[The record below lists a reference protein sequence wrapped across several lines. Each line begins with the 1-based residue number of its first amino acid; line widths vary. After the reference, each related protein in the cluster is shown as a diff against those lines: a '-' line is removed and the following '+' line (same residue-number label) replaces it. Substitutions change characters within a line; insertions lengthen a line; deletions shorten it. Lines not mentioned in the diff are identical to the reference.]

1 MENKLLNFSYELY
14 IPSQNEYVLNYQDK
28 YFKIETLLYKI
39 LLLGQTS
46 KNINELH
53 TNLNAPDISMDDLN
67 TVINKKIIPVF
78 EQKKEE
84 KPEEQQSNYWLKFE
98 LLNSDWT
105 TKISKPFATIYGR
118 LFYLVFGILL
128 AANIGGIYQ
137 LHVFS
142 KGISLIEVKYMPI
155 YYIGLLM
162 IIFLHE
168 IGHAAA
174 SIKSGIFP
182 RGIGLGF
189 YTIMPVMYTD
199 LTDTWRV
206 GKKEKIKINLGGL
219 YIQMI
224 LNSGLFF
231 LAHFTGSDSFAHV
244 VAYNLMF
251 TNTVIMLLNLIP
263 FLKFDGY
270 WILSDLLSIPDLMER
285 SNKTVKGIF
294 VKADPFAEKKKEEFN
309 FKKLFIIT
317 YSILRAVYIIMMVV
331 GIFGFI
337 FLSLSK
343 TIKFIMN
350 IPYMELSGATA
361 MDGLSR
367 LVSIVIIYLFT
378 KNYRKSFVKYFKKK

>member
-1 MENKLLNFSYELY
+1 
-14 IPSQNEYVLNYQDK
+14 
-28 YFKIETLLYKI
+28 
-39 LLLGQTS
+39 
-46 KNINELH
+46 
-53 TNLNAPDISMDDLN
+53 
-67 TVINKKIIPVF
+67 
-78 EQKKEE
+78 
-84 KPEEQQSNYWLKFE
+84 
-98 LLNSDWT
+98 
-105 TKISKPFATIYGR
+105 
-118 LFYLVFGILL
+118 
-128 AANIGGIYQ
+128 
-137 LHVFS
+137 
-142 KGISLIEVKYMPI
+142 
-155 YYIGLLM
+155 
-162 IIFLHE
+162 
-168 IGHAAA
+168 
-174 SIKSGIFP
+174 
-182 RGIGLGF
+182 
-189 YTIMPVMYTD
+189 
-199 LTDTWRV
+199 
-206 GKKEKIKINLGGL
+206 
-219 YIQMI
+219 MI

>member
-1 MENKLLNFSYELY
+1 MENKLLNFNYELH

-46 KNINELH
+46 KNINEIYQ
-53 TNLNAPDISMDDLN
+53 NLNAPEISLDDLN
-67 TVINKKIIPVF
+67 NVINKKIIPVF

-84 KPEEQQSNYWLKFE
+84 KLQNQQSNYWLKFE
-98 LLNSDWT
+98 LLNAYWT

-128 AANIGGIYQ
+128 SANIAGIYQ
-137 LHVFS
+137 LNIFS
-142 KGISLIEVKYMPI
+142 KGISLMDVEYMPI
-155 YYIGLLM
+155 YYIGLMM

-174 SIKSGIFP
+174 SIKTGIFP

-199 LTDTWRV
+199 LTDAWRV

-224 LNSGLFF
+224 LNSGLFL
-231 LAHFTGSDSFAHV
+231 LAHFTDSDSFANV

-270 WILSDLLSIPDLMER
+270 WILSDLLSIPDLMEK
-285 SNKTVKGIF
+285 SNKTVKEIF
-294 VKADPFAEKKKEEFN
+294 VKADPFAERKKEKFN
-309 FKKLFIIT
+309 FKKLFIISYT
-317 YSILRAVYIIMMVV
+317 ILRAVYIILMVV

-343 TIKFIMN
+343 TIKFIIN

-361 MDGLSR
+361 MDALSR
-367 LVSIVIIYLFT
+367 LVSIIVIYLFT

>member
-1 MENKLLNFSYELY
+1 MENKLQNFNYELHM
-14 IPSQNEYVLNYQDK
+14 PSKNEYVLNYQDK

-46 KNINELH
+46 KSINEIH
-53 TNLNAPDISMDDLN
+53 QNLNVHEISLDDLN
-67 TVINKKIIPVF
+67 KVINNKILPVF
-78 EQKKEE
+78 EQKKE
-84 KPEEQQSNYWLKFE
+84 KKTEEQQSNYWLKLE
-98 LLNSDWT
+98 LLNSQWT
-105 TKISKPFATIYGR
+105 TKVSKPFANIYGR
-118 LFYLVFGILL
+118 LFFLIFGILL
-128 AANIGGIYQ
+128 VVNIGGIYQ
-137 LHVFS
+137 LKVFS
-142 KGISLIEVKYMPI
+142 KGVSLLEVKYMPI

-199 LTDTWRV
+199 LTDAWRV

-219 YIQMI
+219 YIQLL
-224 LNSGLFF
+224 LNFGLFF
-231 LAHFTGSDSFAHV
+231 LVYFANSDSFVHT

-251 TNTVIMLLNLIP
+251 TNTVIMLVNLIP

-270 WILSDLLSIPDLMER
+270 WILSDLLSIPDLMEK
-285 SNKTVKGIF
+285 SNKTMKELFI
-294 VKADPFAEKKKEEFN
+294 KSDPFAEKKKEKFDL
-309 FKKLFIIT
+309 KKLFIIT
-317 YSILRAVYIIMMVV
+317 YSILRVAYIIMMVM

-343 TIKFIMN
+343 TVKFIMN

-361 MDGLSR
+361 MDALSR

-378 KNYRKSFVKYFKKK
+378 KNYRKSFIKYFRKK